1 MVQGGLLTVH
11 PESIHGGGEAPGGDS
26 SLRQGAGK
34 RSSGAPD
41 LGSAAAAEQRR
52 DREKGFP
59 LRGFHVTRII
69 WAKGA
74 ARGPGGPLARP
85 QHTALREGSG
95 GPGGSLWPPSVILEA
110 SVSLIFYWIFPELLE
125 HF

>member
-11 PESIHGGGEAPGGDS
+11 PGSMHGGGEAPGSGS

-41 LGSAAAAEQRR
+41 LGSSAAAEQRS

-59 LRGFHVTRII
+59 
-69 WAKGA
+69 
-74 ARGPGGPLARP
+74 
-85 QHTALREGSG
+85 
-95 GPGGSLWPPSVILEA
+95 SLFLS
-110 SVSLIFYWIFPELLE
+110 
-125 HF
+125 